1 MHQFLQVAIAQS
13 ISRILTYALQDDTL
27 LVMAA
32 FEADH
37 VLSDNWCSGESSIE
51 LLAEHANFA
60 TKPDFCITNTR
71 LQFILHR

>member
-1 MHQFLQVAIAQS
+1 
-13 ISRILTYALQDDTL
+13 L

-32 FEADH
+32 FDADH
-37 VLSDNWCSGESSIE
+37 VLSDNGCSGESSIE
-51 LLAEHANFA
+51 LLAEPANFA